1 MISFSHLIEGS
12 LTHSFFSI
20 SPSLD
25 VVDHASLGRVCQYVP
40 KRTLKSCSAKPDS
53 RVFFRNM
60 LALAMSATAEN
71 EIMRTVSPSVGSF
84 QQVFVFPSLR

>member
-1 MISFSHLIEGS
+1 M
-12 LTHSFFSI
+12 THSFSSI

-25 VVDHASLGRVCQYVP
+25 VVDHASFGRVCQYVLE
-40 KRTLKSCSAKPDS
+40 RTLKSCSAKPDS

-60 LALAMSATAEN
+60 LALEMSATAEN
-71 EIMRTVSPSVGSF
+71 EIMLTVSPSVVYF